1 MAYLDFK
8 SPLTPLFQ
16 SGELSL
22 KEGVEN
28 PIFFDEKIMKNLTKK
43 QSSWWK
49 SGSPWIWLNGG
60 AVAICILM
68 VVGLIGLIAARGFGH
83 FWPANIIQTS
93 ITEIDGSQQKI
104 MGEIIREEIIPAVI
118 ARDNGYTIPQDQVL
132 VTRHLFKL
140 GNRDVT
146 GRDFVWYLQ
155 NGMSEWQYP
164 KDAVVIERR
173 EWGNFYGYPVAI
185 QEEGK
190 VVTELSTQ
198 NFWEEMQVRLDR
210 ALKLHYQVE
219 DIEKG
224 RIGRINNAMEEL
236 RLERRRLELS
246 GASAEALAVEDVD
259 IAERRAALE
268 AEYSVIKKQR
278 DDLLHLAT
286 RDKLVA
292 RTADG
297 KEVVMSF
304 DHLVQITPSNQ
315 LNVFQKSAH
324 YLKNFWA
331 FITEEPRE
339 ANTEGGIFPAIF
351 GTVTMVMVMSII
363 VTPFGVLAAI
373 YLREYARQGIILKII
388 RISVYNLA
396 GVPSIVYGVF
406 GLGFFVYTLGGN
418 LDHMFY
424 AESLPSPTF
433 GTPGLFWASLTLALL
448 TLPIVIVSTEEGL
461 SRIPSTIR
469 QGSLALGATKSE
481 TLWKVVVPLATPAMM
496 TGLILAIARAAGE
509 VAPLM
514 LVGVVKLA
522 PSLPIN
528 GTYPYVHLDQKI
540 MHLGFHIY
548 DVGFQSPNVEAA
560 RPLVYA
566 TSLILVLLIIAL
578 NITAIR
584 IRNNLREKYRSASD

>member
-1 MAYLDFK
+1 
-8 SPLTPLFQ
+8 
-16 SGELSL
+16 
-22 KEGVEN
+22 
-28 PIFFDEKIMKNLTKK
+28 MKNLLKRK
-43 QSSWWK
+43 ASWFS

-60 AVAICILM
+60 AVAICMLM
-68 VVGLIGLIAARGFGH
+68 VLGLLGLIAVRGFGH
-83 FWPANIIQTS
+83 FWPADILQTS
-93 ITEIDGSQQKI
+93 IVDRDGERHMV
-104 MGEIIREEIIPAVI
+104 MGEVVRDEIISAAV
-118 ARDNGYTIPQDQVL
+118 ARDGGYTVAPDVELI
-132 VTRHLFKL
+132 TRHLFKM
-140 GNRDVT
+140 GNRDVN
-146 GRDFVWYLQ
+146 GRDFAWFLET
-155 NGMSEWQYP
+155 GMDKWEYP
-164 KDAVVIERR
+164 KDAISIERR

-185 QEEGK
+185 KEQDNI
-190 VVTELSTQ
+190 VSELGSVD
-198 NFWEEMQVRLDR
+198 FWQQLDQRLTR
-210 ALKLHYQVE
+210 ALELH
-219 DIEKG
+219 DKIHRIEKVD
-224 RIGRINNAMEEL
+224 IGRINNQMDEL
-236 RLERRRLELS
+236 RLERRRLELD
-246 GASAEALAVEDVD
+246 GVTGTQLANADAEL
-259 IAERRAALE
+259 AERRAALE
-268 AEYSVIKKQR
+268 AEYEVIKKER
-278 DDLLHLAT
+278 DEILRQAT
-286 RDKLVA
+286 RDKLIA

-297 KEVVMSF
+297 KEVVIAF
-304 DHLVQITPSNQ
+304 DHIVRVTRPNDMGILA
-315 LNVFQKSAH
+315 KSGQ
-324 YLKNFWA
+324 YLERFWEFMTA
-331 FITEEPRE
+331 EPRE

-351 GTVTMVMVMSII
+351 GTLTMVIVMSIM

-373 YLREYARQGIILKII
+373 YLREYAKQGTFLKII

-418 LDHMFY
+418 IDELFY
-424 AESLPSPTF
+424 TESLPSPTF

-469 QGSLALGATKSE
+469 QGSLALGATKAE

-522 PSLPIN
+522 PALPVDGN
-528 GTYPYVHLDQKI
+528 YPYLHLDQKI

-566 TSLILVLLIIAL
+566 TSLTLVLLIIAL
-578 NITAIR
+578 NITAIK